1 MTASR
6 TDSEVRQSVL
16 EALARDARVDTR
28 QVAADVVGQIVI
40 LRGLVENNNVKRAVA
55 EAVRRVDG
63 VADVQNL
70 LGVLTAEGAVS
81 RADEEITH
89 EVQEDLGRTLRRDA
103 GHIRVEVRG
112 GTVFLRGEVPSPDQK
127 WLADEVAW
135 WTAGVRDVVNQL
147 WIRAEEGTS
156 RGGSGTSPT

>member
-6 TDSEVRQSVL
+6 TDAEVRRGVL
-16 EALARDARVDTR
+16 EALGRDARVDTR
-28 QVAADVVGQIVI
+28 QVAIDVVGQIVI
-40 LRGLVENNNVKRAVA
+40 LRGLVENNGVKRAVA
-55 EAVRRVDG
+55 DAVRRVDG

-70 LGVLTAEGAVS
+70 LGVLTAEGPVS

-89 EVQEDLGRTLRRDA
+89 EVQEDLARTLRRDA
-103 GHIRVEVRG
+103 DHIRVEVRG
-112 GTVFLRGEVPSPDQK
+112 GTVFLCGEVSGPDQK

-135 WTAGVRDVVNQL
+135 WTAGVRDVVNRL

-156 RGGSGTSPT
+156 PGQSETSPP